1 MRVLESIDEIGVGVG
16 ELEDGGVDG
25 GKGGID
31 DDETLLRVIGSPS
44 SWSTPPTSP
53 PRSGT
58 NTPFR
63 SCSYNHNI
71 PFRNTVYNH
80 NTPSRCY

>member
-16 ELEDGGVDG
+16 GLEDGGVDG
-25 GKGGID
+25 GKGDID

-44 SWSTPPTSP
+44 SWSTPP
-53 PRSGT
+53 RSGT

-71 PFRNTVYNH
+71 SFRNTVYNH
-80 NTPSRCY
+80 NTPFRCY